1 MCHCSVC
8 DQAQKLELKRYSN
21 NHTETVSKTTDK
33 IEIESVNFRRVNVT
47 SSETEKNHRHCL
59 VSSMIKSVC
68 DKLGQHDAQQGH
80 DTITNITLM
89 CLYITE
95 NMFATEV
102 FLMDIRK
109 ILAG

>member
-1 MCHCSVC
+1 
-8 DQAQKLELKRYSN
+8 
-21 NHTETVSKTTDK
+21 
-33 IEIESVNFRRVNVT
+33 
-47 SSETEKNHRHCL
+47 
-59 VSSMIKSVC
+59 MIKSVC